1 LADYG
6 SVEEIERNYVWP
18 TADWWD
24 FSGIAAQARR
34 AAGHPVR
41 GGGSEPFLIYKELR
55 GMEQAFVDL
64 VENPDIVH
72 YCLDKLF
79 GLAYDC
85 AVRIYEAVPGRVDI
99 SYIAEDMGGQTD
111 LMISVR
117 HIREFLL
124 PGMKRMIDLAHQ
136 AGAHAFHHNDGS
148 CWRIIPDMIGLGIDL
163 LNPLQWRCPGME
175 RERLKGEFGPHVVLH
190 GGMDNQY
197 TLPFGTVDEVRRE
210 VEDNLRILGEG
221 GGYILAPCHNIQAIT
236 PVENVLAMYDA
247 ARELGRL

>member
-1 LADYG
+1 
-6 SVEEIERNYVWP
+6 
-18 TADWWD
+18 
-24 FSGIAAQARR
+24 
-34 AAGHPVR
+34 
-41 GGGSEPFLIYKELR
+41 
-55 GMEQAFVDL
+55 MEQAFVDL
-64 VENPDIVH
+64 VENPEIVH

-85 AVRIYEAVPGRVDI
+85 AVRIYEAVPGQVDI

-175 RERLKGEFGPHVVLH
+175 RERLKKEFGAAPRPPRRHGQPVHAAFRDGRRGPAGGRGQSPDPGRGRRLH
-190 GGMDNQY
+190 PGA
-197 TLPFGTVDEVRRE
+197 LPQHPGASRRSRTSWRCTTPPASSGSA
-210 VEDNLRILGEG
+210 LTRRPRFSA
-221 GGYILAPCHNIQAIT
+221 AP
-236 PVENVLAMYDA
+236 
-247 ARELGRL
+247 

>member
-1 LADYG
+1 
-6 SVEEIERNYVWP
+6 
-18 TADWWD
+18 
-24 FSGIAAQARR
+24 
-34 AAGHPVR
+34 
-41 GGGSEPFLIYKELR
+41 
-55 GMEQAFVDL
+55 
-64 VENPDIVH
+64 
-72 YCLDKLF
+72 
-79 GLAYDC
+79 
-85 AVRIYEAVPGRVDI
+85 
-99 SYIAEDMGGQTD
+99 MGGQTD

-175 RERLKGEFGPHVVLH
+175 RERLKKEFGPRLVLH

-221 GGYILAPCHNIQAIT
+221 GGYILAPCHNIQALT